1 MSSAL
6 FPGKK
11 RNHSETTNY
20 QHHFQNRLNG
30 DLFQFMPHSFSAEE
44 RPWHGEITILKP
56 NDVGPQTRD
65 FTGTAL
71 DHIRISQRLPLLL
84 SVSVPRSTEDA
95 KSRHLLVRNH
105 CLLFLRLGLGGPC
118 VSLSSCVSPPGTMG
132 NLGKSRSR
140 KSNIANGFG
149 TFAGISA
156 PACKLNPLPE
166 KGMCAAATG
175 DHPVL
180 LSIVVV
186 PF

>member
-1 MSSAL
+1 MVISFNLCHIPSQ
-6 FPGKK
+6 PK
-11 RNHSETTNY
+11 RGLGT
-20 QHHFQNRLNG
+20 G
-30 DLFQFMPHSFSAEE
+30 
-44 RPWHGEITILKP
+44 ITFLKP

-71 DHIRISQRLPLLL
+71 DHIRIPQRLPLLL

>member
-1 MSSAL
+1 MARELQFLSLMMLAHRRGISRGL
-6 FPGKK
+6 PWTTSEFP
-11 RNHSETTNY
+11 
-20 QHHFQNRLNG
+20 
-30 DLFQFMPHSFSAEE
+30 
-44 RPWHGEITILKP
+44 
-56 NDVGPQTRD
+56 
-65 FTGTAL
+65 
-71 DHIRISQRLPLLL
+71 QRLPLLR

-118 VSLSSCVSPPGTMG
+118 VSLSSCVSPTGTMG